1 MVSSRKPS
9 LQATRPKPRFS
20 LSRGFFNFGTSG
32 SLNGFES
39 WGGLHAFSS
48 VGFRPWCFFLD
59 PLNARGDYNRFESYG
74 GERGCA
80 CIGTSGCSQ
89 MKASNS
95 CKSEPIC
102 DNGLGAIVC
111 SCSAANKASA
121 ETLGE

>member
-39 WGGLHAFSS
+39 WGHYMRS
-48 VGFRPWCFFLD
+48 VALVFALVCFFLD
-59 PLNARGDYNRFESYG
+59 PLEARGDYNCFESYG
-74 GERGCA
+74 GERRCA
-80 CIGTSGCSQ
+80 CIGTSDCSQ

-95 CKSEPIC
+95 CKSEPTC
-102 DNGLGAIVC
+102 DNGLGTIVC
-111 SCSAANKASA
+111 SCSAAKKSKG
-121 ETLGE
+121 L